1 MKSAVWT
8 ILAILASVVVVLE
21 ALKDDDDDKF

>member
-8 ILAILASVVVVLE
+8 ILAILASVVVIWE
-21 ALKDDDDDKF
+21 ALKDNDDDKF